1 MVYALILAIIGIS
14 YLCMISV
21 NTNDKVR
28 VCVFVWA
35 FAGQVCDK
43 VLAQ

>member
-1 MVYALILAIIGIS
+1 MVYAFILAIISIS
-14 YLCMISV
+14 YLCMLSV

-28 VCVFVWA
+28 VSGLVWA

>member
-1 MVYALILAIIGIS
+1 MVYALILAIICIS
-14 YLCMISV
+14 DLYMRLV
-21 NTNDKVR
+21 NANDKVR
-28 VCVFVWA
+28 VCGLVWA